1 MTTAETAG
9 ERLYRLAVDF
19 AEAFSNAQ
27 RSYDRADSATDED
40 RSVLKS
46 IAETW
51 RVTVARRREDLRA
64 ALRETLRGTARAVP
78 DDELPVATTQ
88 RGRIEV
94 RATTTDGTRTVR
106 VRYTPAQAL
115 ETGAALIA
123 CAALMDDRIG
133 GTLTRTLAA
142 LPSHLDTEP
151 ATTEPTN
158 EEPAGEKPTAEQ
170 PNGGGREIRDA

>member
-1 MTTAETAG
+1 MTPELLFTLAAEFAQATGNSDRFRVLGSMATNDNDRVAHAG
-9 ERLYRLAVDF
+9 AAARWEALA
-19 AEAFSNAQ
+19 S
-27 RSYDRADSATDED
+27 S
-40 RSVLKS
+40 
-46 IAETW
+46 
-51 RVTVARRREDLRA
+51 RREELRA
-64 ALRETLRGTARAVP
+64 ALRETLRGTVRAVP

-94 RATTTDGTRTVR
+94 RATIPDGTRTVR

-142 LPSHLDTEP
+142 LPSHLDTGLAP
-151 ATTEPTN
+151 TEPTN

-170 PNGGGREIRDA
+170 PTGGGREIRDA